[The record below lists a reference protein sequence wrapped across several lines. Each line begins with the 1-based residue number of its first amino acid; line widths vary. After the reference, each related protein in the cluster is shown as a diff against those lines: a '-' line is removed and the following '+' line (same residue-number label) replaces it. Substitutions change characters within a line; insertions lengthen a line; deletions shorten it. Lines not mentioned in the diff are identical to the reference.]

1 MKDMSRIWT
10 IGFELFLVGFF
21 LIFTGVV
28 FMMASS
34 FVSGDNVSTGVII
47 IVGPIP
53 IVVGT
58 GPHAFFVVFLAVVLT
73 VFCLILFF
81 FTKHQEK

>member
-1 MKDMSRIWT
+1 MSRIWA
-10 IGFELFLVGFF
+10 IGFKLFLTGVF

-28 FMMASS
+28 LMMASY

-53 IVVGT
+53 IVVGA
-58 GPHAFFVVFLAVVLT
+58 GPHAFSVVFLAVVLT
-73 VFCLILFF
+73 IFCLILFF
-81 FTKHQEK
+81 FMRRQER